1 MRCGL
6 SQQDLARVTVRLVHL
21 VRLNRKA
28 MPPQH
33 GGRSFEAG
41 LGLVADRAQNHAFGG
56 LQEGEWP
63 RSPETPVGSA
73 STGTPVAVTS

>member
-1 MRCGL
+1 
-6 SQQDLARVTVRLVHL
+6 
-21 VRLNRKA
+21 